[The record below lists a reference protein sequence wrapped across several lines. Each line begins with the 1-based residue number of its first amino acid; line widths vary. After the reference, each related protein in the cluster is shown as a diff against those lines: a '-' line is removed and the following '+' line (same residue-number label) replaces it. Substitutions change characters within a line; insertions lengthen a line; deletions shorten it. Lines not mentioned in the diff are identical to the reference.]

1 MLPLGEEPIEEQ
13 LHAHCRTYILGL
25 IGGVLMP
32 DRTNNK
38 VHLMYLTF
46 LTNLRIT
53 TRYSWG
59 SACLAVLYRE
69 LCRSTYV
76 KVKTMGGC
84 ASLLQSWA
92 WYHMPYMLAPEVAKK
107 I

>member
-1 MLPLGEEPIEEQ
+1 MSDK
-13 LHAHCRTYILGL
+13 
-25 IGGVLMP
+25 IG
-32 DRTNNK
+32 NK
-38 VHLMYLTF
+38 VHLMYLPF
-46 LTNLRIT
+46 LINLYRT
-53 TRYSWG
+53 RRYSWG